1 MRRFL
6 SILMFLVAL
15 QAMAAD
21 DSSIGKTVFQAGRY
35 WTKGVDIRSDVAI
48 VYSTAVV
55 DNFNFELRCRSYRN
69 AGYKVQ
75 FMTGIAWGYYDD
87 YFNGEWDGST
97 HWDEA
102 QCASGNDT
110 LWHTAAKRM
119 PYIVPTEN
127 FIKYIKEKQIK
138 RAIDDGINVIYLEE
152 PEFFAKA
159 GYSDAFKREWKAY
172 YGTNWVSPSA
182 TIQYYYKA
190 CNLMAYLFQRAVQ
203 EVFTYAKQYGLGK
216 GMDVKCYLATHSLLN
231 YSEVGIVSPMMKF
244 STLGCVDGFK
254 AQVWTGTARQLNYY
268 DGQSNMRMFEKAFL
282 EYGAVNSMITPGT
295 KHMVFDV
302 DPVEDNQKLGWNF
315 YKQGYEATYVAQL
328 MYPEVDT
335 FSVVPWPDRLY
346 RYQYPVTPYGS
357 TTTWIPTDY
366 DTQVLIMINAANKIP
381 KGTTPIYGSE
391 GIHVGVYSSMMYQ
404 RAPKVFGGYQDQQ
417 LSNFYGQVLPLVE
430 RGIPVGITHMENVH
444 AAADLDKV
452 HVLVLSY
459 ANQKPLDSLSH
470 KAVADWVKTG
480 GVLVYC
486 AKDDDSYQRVTEWWN
501 EGSITY
507 GRPSRHL
514 FSLLGLDK
522 NVTAGRYAVGDGVVY
537 VMRDDPKN
545 FVLTSG
551 GDADYFSI
559 IKQAYEQDAGRDTLE
574 VKNYFRVERG
584 SYLAAAVVND
594 SVASNQNLTLTGRYI
609 DLFDPSLPI
618 VTSKTISP
626 GEQAL
631 LIDLDKVDDNT
642 RPQVLA
648 ASARE
653 YDEQVTDHSYSFYVR
668 GREGSQGIMRILL
681 QAKPTTTSVTNR
693 NTGETIAYSSSWNK
707 ATNTLLLRFTNASDG
722 VNVSFEFPNSTGIE
736 QVEQRTSDTDAPIYD
751 IGGRNVGNNISVLPK
766 GIYIRN
772 GKKFIVNQ

>member
-6 SILMFLVAL
+6 SILMLFVTL
-15 QAMAAD
+15 QSVAAD
-21 DSSIGKTVFQAGRY
+21 DSSLGKTLFQAGRY
-35 WTKGVDIRSDVAI
+35 WTEEVDIRSDVAI
-48 VYSTAVV
+48 VYSTDVV

-75 FMTGIAWGYYDD
+75 FMTGISWGYYND
-87 YFNGEWDGST
+87 YFNGKWDGST

-102 QCASGNDT
+102 QCAANNDT
-110 LWHTAAKRM
+110 LWHTAAKHM

-127 FIKYIKEKQIK
+127 FINYIKEKQIK
-138 RAIDDGINVIYLEE
+138 RAIDDGISVIYLEE

-182 TIQYYYKA
+182 TIQDYYKA
-190 CNLMAYLFQRAVQ
+190 CKLMTYLFKRAVQ
-203 EVFTYAKQYGLGK
+203 EVFTYAKQYGSSK

-231 YSEVGIVSPMMKF
+231 YSEVGIVSPMINYNA
-244 STLGCVDGFK
+244 LGCVDGFK

-268 DGQSNMRMFEKAFL
+268 NGQSGMRIFEKAFL
-282 EYGAVNSMITPGT
+282 EYGAVNSMMIPGT
-295 KHMVFDV
+295 KGMVFDI
-302 DPVEDNQKLGWNF
+302 DPIEDNQKMGWNF

-346 RYQYPVTPYGS
+346 RYQYPTTLYGS
-357 TTTWIPTDY
+357 TLTWIPSDY
-366 DTQVLIMINAANKIP
+366 DTQVLVMMNAANKIP
-381 KGTTPIYGSE
+381 KGATPISGSE
-391 GIHVGVYSSMMYQ
+391 RIRVGVYSTMMYQ
-404 RAPKVFGGYQDQQ
+404 RSPKVFGGYQDLQ

-452 HVLVLSY
+452 RVLVLSY

-470 KAVADWVKTG
+470 KAVADWVNAG
-480 GVLVYC
+480 GVLIYC
-486 AKDDDSYQRVTEWWN
+486 AKDDDSYQRVNEWWN
-501 EGSITY
+501 NGISHY

-514 FSLLGLDK
+514 LSLLGLDRDAK
-522 NVTAGRYAVGDGVVY
+522 SGRYAVGKGVVY
-537 VMRDDPKN
+537 IMREDPKN

-559 IKQAYEQDAGRDTLE
+559 IKQAYEVDACAGTLE
-574 VKNYFRVERG
+574 EKNYFKIYRG
-584 SYLAAAVVND
+584 PYLAAAVVSDNA
-594 SVASNQNLTLTGRYI
+594 ASSKDFTLRGSYI
-609 DLFDPSLPI
+609 DLFDPALPA
-618 VTSKTISP
+618 VTSKTIHP

-631 LIDLDKVDDNT
+631 LIDLDKVADKT

-648 ASARE
+648 ASVRE
-653 YDEQVTDHSYSFYVR
+653 YDEQIIGNSYSFYVR
-668 GREGSQGIMRILL
+668 GRKGSRGVMRILL
-681 QAKPTTTSVTNR
+681 KEKPMTSSVTNR
-693 NTGETIAYSSSWNK
+693 KTGETIAYTSSWDK
-707 ATNTLLLRFTNASDG
+707 ASNTLLLRFTNTSDG
-722 VNVSFEFPNSTGIE
+722 ENVRFEFPSGTGIV
-736 QVEQRTSDTDAPIYD
+736 QVKQGQSNTDTPFYD
-751 IGGRNVGNNISVLPK
+751 IWGRNVGNDILVLPK

-772 GKKFIVNQ
+772 GKKFINLL

>member
-1 MRRFL
+1 MCL
-6 SILMFLVAL
+6 AAL
-15 QAMAAD
+15 QAVSAD
-21 DSSIGKTVFQAGRY
+21 DSSMGKTLFQAGRY

-48 VYSTAVV
+48 VYATTVI
-55 DNFNFELRCRSYRN
+55 DNFNFELRCRNYRS
-69 AGYKVQ
+69 AGYKVH

-127 FIKYIKEKQIK
+127 FVKYIEEKQIK
-138 RAIDDGINVIYLEE
+138 RAIDAGISVIYLEE
-152 PEFFAKA
+152 PEFFARA

-182 TIQYYYKA
+182 TVQYYYMA

-203 EVFTYAKQYGLGK
+203 QVFTYAKQYGLSK
-216 GMDVKCYLATHSLLN
+216 GMDVRCYLATHSLPN
-231 YSEVGIVSPMMKF
+231 YSEWNIVSPMMKF
-244 STLGCVDGFK
+244 NTLGCVDGFK

-268 DGQSNMRMFEKAFL
+268 DGKSSMRMFEKAFL
-282 EYGAVNSMITPGT
+282 EYGAVNSMIKPGT
-295 KHMVFDV
+295 KSMIFDV
-302 DPVEDNQKLGWNF
+302 DPVEDNQQLGWNF

-357 TTTWIPTDY
+357 TTTWIPSDY
-366 DTQVLIMINAANKIP
+366 DTQVLIMMNAANKIP
-381 KGTTPIYGSE
+381 KGTTPINGSD

-452 HVLVLSY
+452 SVLVLSY

-470 KAVADWVKTG
+470 QAVADWVKAG

-486 AKDDDSYQRVTEWWN
+486 AKDDDAYQRVTEWWN
-501 EGSITY
+501 EGSTTY

-514 FSLLGLDK
+514 FSLLGLDR
-522 NVTAGRYAVGDGVVY
+522 NATAGRYAVGDGAVY
-537 VMRDDPKN
+537 VIRDDPKN

-551 GDADYFSI
+551 GDADFFSI
-559 IKQAYEQDAGRDTLE
+559 IKQAYEQDAGKGTLE
-574 VKNYFRVERG
+574 EKNYFRIDRG
-584 SYLAAAVVND
+584 PYVAAAVVND
-594 SVASNQNLTLTGRYI
+594 SVASNQSLTLTGSYI
-609 DLFDPSLPI
+609 DLFDPALPI

-648 ASARE
+648 ASGRE

-681 QAKPTTTSVTNR
+681 PAKPTTTSVTNR
-693 NTGETIAYSSSWNK
+693 TTGETISYTSSWNK
-707 ATNTLLLRFTNASDG
+707 ATKTLLLRFTNASDG
-722 VNVSFEFPNSTGIE
+722 VNVSFEFPNGTGIE
-736 QVEQRTSDTDAPIYD
+736 QVGQRTNDTDAPIYD
-751 IGGRNVGNNISVLPK
+751 TWGRNVGKDISVLPK

-772 GKKFIVNQ
+772 GKKFIVK